1 MDNKLLVGE
10 AYRIANKLI
19 IIKES
24 DKDLDTLFNELLDK
38 NFNNKSSQ
46 ILFYIT
52 GALANEKYSIESIS
66 PFKLKKNNS

>member
-1 MDNKLLVGE
+1 MDNKLLIGE

-24 DKDLDTLFNELLDK
+24 DKDFDTLFNELLDK
-38 NFNNKSSQ
+38 NFNDKSSQ

>member
-1 MDNKLLVGE
+1 MDNKLLIGE

>member
-1 MDNKLLVGE
+1 MDNKILIGE
-10 AYRIANKLI
+10 AKRIANKLI

-24 DKDLDTLFNELLDK
+24 DKDLDSLFNELLDK
-38 NFNNKSSQ
+38 KFNNKSSQ

-52 GALANEKYSIESIS
+52 GALADERYSIESIS

>member
-1 MDNKLLVGE
+1 MDNKLLIGE

-52 GALANEKYSIESIS
+52 SALANEKYSIESIS